1 MGTHPSGPSTIAEG
15 PVAGEQLLAYIR
27 DHPEVLGEAASVF
40 GADLPFLF
48 KVLSVRTALSIQ
60 SHPDK
65 ELAERLHSERPN
77 VYKDDNHKPEMAVAL
92 SDFEALCGFCP
103 HEEIELALQEV
114 PELRECCGDAASTAY
129 LSSKPEDRKEA
140 LKAVFTALMTSDEAL
155 VKGCLARMVYRLETV
170 HTADVLSP
178 NERLVLRLNQQYP
191 GDVGV
196 FAAWFLNYIT
206 LERGQAIALA
216 ANEPHAYLS
225 GEIIECMATSDNVI
239 RAGLTPKLRDTD
251 ALCGSLTYTQGRPP
265 VMTGEMDKERFL
277 AVYRPPFQEFEVWRF
292 NPSAGATVELPKT
305 KGPLIMLVQ
314 QGAGSLTAGGE
325 GGSSREVSRGQ
336 VLFVAAGTALKVLAS
351 SDMVAWIAAP
361 NEMGF

>member
-15 PVAGEQLLAYIR
+15 PIAGEQLLAYIR

-65 ELAERLHSERPN
+65 ELAERLYRERPDI
-77 VYKDDNHKPEMAVAL
+77 YKDANHKPEMAVAL

-103 HEEIELALQEV
+103 HEEIAAALEDV
-114 PELRECCGDAASTAY
+114 PELRESCGDLISTAY
-129 LSSKPEDRKEA
+129 LSISPEGRKDA
-140 LKAVFTALMTSDEAL
+140 LKAVFTALMTSDETL
-155 VKGCLARMVYRLETV
+155 VKDCLARMVHRLETV
-170 HTADVLSP
+170 KTADALTP
-178 NERLVLRLNQQYP
+178 KERLVLLLNEQYP

-196 FAAWFLNYIT
+196 FAAWFLNYVT

-251 ALCGSLTYTQGRPP
+251 ALCDSLTYSQGRPDVLP
-265 VMTGEMDKERFL
+265 GEVDKERFL
-277 AVYRPPFQEFEVWRF
+277 AVYRPPFKEFEVWRF
-292 NPSAGATVELPKT
+292 EPPAGATVELPKT
-305 KGPLIMLVQ
+305 KGPLLLLMQ
-314 QGAGSLTAGGE
+314 QGSGLLKFGGE
-325 GGSSREVSRGQ
+325 GGASREVSRGQ
-336 VLFVAAGTALKVLAS
+336 VLFVAAGTSLKMTVS
-351 SDMVAWIAAP
+351 SDIVAWIAAP
-361 NEMGF
+361 NGMGF